1 VRQAYALIQS
11 SVTEKVGAEHFGG
24 VTVQPM
30 AKLDGYEIILGS
42 SIDPQFGPVL
52 LFGSGGQLVE
62 VYKDSTLALPP
73 LTTTLARRMMERTK
87 IYTALKGV
95 RGRKPVDL
103 AGLEALMVQFSR
115 LVAEQRW
122 IKEIDINPLLAS
134 SERLIA
140 LDARVVLHPLDTPE
154 DKLPKLAIRPYPSR
168 YVSAGKAVDGMPFTV
183 RPILPEDEPLM
194 VRFHETLSDRSVYMR
209 YLMPL
214 VLSQRV
220 SHDRLSRLCFTDYDR
235 EIALVVEHQHPRTG
249 EREIMGVCR
258 MSKMHATNEAR
269 FTMLISDIYQCRGIG
284 TALLRRMIE
293 VARNEKL
300 NRLIAVMSVE
310 NKGMQH
316 ICQKLG
322 FALRDMEDN
331 KLIKAELALS

>member
-1 VRQAYALIQS
+1 
-11 SVTEKVGAEHFGG
+11 
-24 VTVQPM
+24 
-30 AKLDGYEIILGS
+30 
-42 SIDPQFGPVL
+42 
-52 LFGSGGQLVE
+52 
-62 VYKDSTLALPP
+62 
-73 LTTTLARRMMERTK
+73 MMERTK
-87 IYTALKGV
+87 IYTALRGV

-103 AGLEALMVQFSR
+103 TALEALMVQFSR

-140 LDARVVLHPLDTPE
+140 LDARVVLHPQDTPE

-168 YVSAGKAVDGMPFTV
+168 YVSAGKAIDGMPFTV

-209 YLMPL
+209 YLMPM
-214 VLSQRV
+214 VLSQRI

-258 MSKMHATNEAR
+258 MSKLHATNDAR

-284 TALLRRMIE
+284 SELLRRMIA

-300 NRLIAVMSVE
+300 NRLIAVMSAE
-310 NKGMQH
+310 NKAMQH
-316 ICQKLG
+316 ICQKMG
-322 FALRDMEDN
+322 FVLRDMDDN
-331 KLIKAELALS
+331 KLMKAELALS